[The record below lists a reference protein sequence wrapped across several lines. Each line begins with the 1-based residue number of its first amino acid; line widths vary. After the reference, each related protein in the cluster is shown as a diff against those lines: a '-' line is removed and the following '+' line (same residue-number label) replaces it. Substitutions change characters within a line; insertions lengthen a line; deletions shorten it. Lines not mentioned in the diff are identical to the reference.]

1 MKIDLKIV
9 GGIVLAGSLIVVS
22 AVAINSKIK
31 LSNIENADEI
41 LEKIENAESKITAAE
56 NKADDIL
63 KEAEKEAAY
72 RIEAA
77 KTEEKSAKE
86 ALDKLV
92 ETKETYKQEVRFEV
106 IADVRTEFEER
117 LANVEGKEIE
127 LERIK
132 SEERI
137 AKAKYQ
143 AEVDQTKAK
152 LKAEKE
158 EADAARKHEKD
169 LAAYEAKRIA
179 EVEHLTNRLA
189 NTAATAYKQK
199 LIYGGYKD
207 E

>member
-1 MKIDLKIV
+1 MNPKYVELLVKEIGIPVALMTAEMVTGLVTLYYSKKIDAK
-9 GGIVLAGSLIVVS
+9 
-22 AVAINSKIK
+22 NW
-31 LSNIENADEI
+31 EI
-41 LEKIENAESKITAAE
+41 
-56 NKADDIL
+56 
-63 KEAEKEAAY
+63 
-72 RIEAA
+72 
-77 KTEEKSAKE
+77 
-86 ALDKLV
+86 
-92 ETKETYKQEVRFEV
+92 TKEKMLL
-106 IADVRTEFEER
+106 EFEHEAR
-117 LANVEGKEIE
+117 MAIIKEIE

-189 NTAATAYKQK
+189 NTAATAFKPK